1 MSGMVACPTRDV
13 GRYTLADISRTI
25 LQLPPDTF
33 YDWEIST
40 YLALARN
47 KLVKRALDANAD
59 WIFFVD
65 DDQGFPQDIL
75 LRLLAHEKPIVSGLY
90 LNRNQPFFPIA
101 FSHRLENGSYVPIDL
116 TALPKDGLLQVR
128 AVGAGCLLIR
138 REVLEA
144 IGDNWFQHGR
154 VDDWDASE
162 DIIFCEQAR
171 SHGYE
176 VFVDLGCPIGHMAP
190 TAISPQYID
199 NQWCL
204 GFSVADGAQLY
215 IPIEPTPGD
224 PARYEEVAE

>member
-1 MSGMVACPTRDV
+1 MVATPTRDV

-47 KLVKRALDANAD
+47 KLVQRALDSGCE

-101 FSHRLENGSYVPIDL
+101 FSHRNDDGTYTPIDL
-116 TALPKDGLLQVR
+116 LSLPGEGLLQVQ

-171 SHGYE
+171 AAGYE
-176 VFVDLGCPIGHMAP
+176 VFVDLGMPVGHMAP
-190 TAISPQYID
+190 VAISPQHID

-215 IPIEPTPGD
+215 VPIEPKPEE

>member
-1 MSGMVACPTRDV
+1 MSGMVATPTRDV

-40 YLALARN
+40 YLALSRN
-47 KLVKRALDANAD
+47 KLCKRALEHGCE

-65 DDQGFPQDIL
+65 DDNGLRPDTL
-75 LRLLAHEKPIVSGLY
+75 LRLLAHDKPIVSGLY
-90 LNRNQPFFPIA
+90 LNRNQPFHPIA
-101 FSHRLENGSYVPIDL
+101 FSHRTEDGLYVPIDL
-116 TALPKDGLLQVR
+116 LALPGEGLLQVQ

-171 SHGYE
+171 AAGFE
-176 VFVDLGCPIGHMAP
+176 VFVDLGMPVGHMAP
-190 TAISPQYID
+190 VAISPQHID

-204 GFSVADGAQLY
+204 GFSVADGAQMY
-215 IPIEPTPGD
+215 VPIEA
-224 PARYEEVAE
+224 PASYEEVAT